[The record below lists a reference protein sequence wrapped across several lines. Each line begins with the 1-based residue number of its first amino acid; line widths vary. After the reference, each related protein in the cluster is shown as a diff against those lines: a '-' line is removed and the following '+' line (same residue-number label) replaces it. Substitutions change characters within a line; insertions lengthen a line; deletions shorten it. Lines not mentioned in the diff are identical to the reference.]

1 MITIN
6 IRTSLAFNEIFGY
19 WKFQISLP
27 DNSSFEDLLQELT
40 NIYGDKLGPYLFE
53 PDGTRLISHVMFM
66 INGRNIRFLNHEKT
80 LLQDNDQVTILLP
93 AGGG

>member
-6 IRTSLAFNEIFGY
+6 IRTSLVLNEILDN

-27 DNSSFEDLLQELT
+27 QNSTFGDLLNKLT
-40 NIYGDKLGPYLFE
+40 RTYGDKLKPYVFE
-53 PDGTRLISHVMFM
+53 EDGRTLASHIMFM
-66 INGRNIRFLNHEKT
+66 INGRNVRFLNKEKT
-80 LLQDNDQVTILLP
+80 VLQEDDDVTILLP